1 MSEGYNNLPATTLRS
16 LNDLGLLPSPSSS
29 SFYLATGATAARLI
43 LRMNTLLRQR
53 QLPTISDVNHTN
65 CKGVSVRIELDYR
78 DQVAVAK
85 KALEFIF
92 KNIQC

>member
-1 MSEGYNNLPATTLRS
+1 
-16 LNDLGLLPSPSSS
+16 
-29 SFYLATGATAARLI
+29 
-43 LRMNTLLRQR
+43 MNTLFRQR
-53 QLPTISDVNHTN
+53 QLPTISDVNNTN